1 MKRNLPIL
9 VFFAFIACFFTQCKK
24 EDRDPD
30 NKAEENPIE
39 LLEAAVF
46 EDGGVQL
53 VAQINK
59 VPDNI
64 EKYGF
69 VISIDSLIGPYN
81 GQFYYI
87 DDKPLEKGILR
98 KDFHS
103 RLEKNRKYYYS
114 FFTINDSTN
123 LKVYPSRS
131 FISNGSK
138 QVKIDS
144 ISTNLAHLADSIY
157 IYGKY
162 FSKRYISVSFGS
174 VVASANVL
182 NDSVL
187 MTYVP
192 GDLMEVAPVVKVNY
206 DTSTKV
212 VSNTFS
218 LYKPVIKKFTN
229 DVSINGTVTIE
240 GEHFDLDTN
249 RMSIYFDQVRAT
261 ILSADRNQIK
271 VRVPEDLEKV
281 KSSLVINAQK
291 QRITSDA
298 TFNLLM
304 PTLDAVPSSG
314 KAWQEIILKG
324 KHFHPQ
330 LHKNKVFF
338 EGVEADLLN
347 GDTSFL
353 RVKVPMG
360 PFPRRAAKVK
370 LKLLDGEVSYKTDFK
385 LNDVW
390 VMVSRNFP
398 GDRESLDVRSIEGNV
413 FASTFGNS
421 YGDHKMYLH
430 KWNSS
435 NYTWTTVTNTS
446 VPGSVVALNDKLY
459 YCRSAGGESQLKEYD
474 YKTNT
479 WTELPEPPK
488 FEERYLTTAFA
499 AGNYIYLLFS
509 QPWGQTELTFP
520 MHRYNRLTKKWEEV
534 AGMPSDLYGASEWNR
549 AFSISNGKIALVG
562 AGATISNSGNLQVY
576 NIASNQW
583 TATPVGGP
591 TFLAGATGFT
601 YNDQIYIIPSS
612 SSNYDFNSRSIYRY
626 EGNRWTKLKDLI
638 GPDDGVFH
646 GDDSKAFVV
655 GNKAYVLVWNQGI
668 VGIFEALL
676 ADLK

>member
-9 VFFAFIACFFTQCKK
+9 FILILVVCSFAQCKK
-24 EDRDPD
+24 EDRNPD
-30 NKAEENPIE
+30 NKPEENPIE
-39 LLEAAVF
+39 LLEATVF

-53 VAQINK
+53 VAQVNK

-69 VISIDSLIGPYN
+69 VIGADSLIGPYN

-87 DDKPLEKGILR
+87 DEKPLEKGILR

-103 RLEKNRKYYYS
+103 QLEKNRKYYYS

-144 ISTNLAHLADSIY
+144 ISTNLAHLADSVY

-192 GDLMEVAPVVKVNY
+192 GDLTEVAPVVKVNY
-206 DTSTKV
+206 DTSTKI

-218 LYKPVIKKFTN
+218 LYKPVIKKFTS
-229 DVSINGTVTIE
+229 DVSFNGTVTIA
-240 GEHFDLDTN
+240 GEHFDLDTT

-271 VRVPEDLEKV
+271 VRVPEDLEKI
-281 KSSLVINAQK
+281 KSTLIVNAQK
-291 QRITSDA
+291 QRITSET
-298 TFNLLM
+298 TFDLLM
-304 PTLDAVPSSG
+304 PTLDVVPSSG
-314 KAWQEIILKG
+314 KAWQEVTLKG

-330 LHKNKVFF
+330 LYKNQVFF
-338 EGVEADLLN
+338 EGVEAELLS
-347 GDTSFL
+347 GDTSTL
-353 RVKVPMG
+353 HVKVPMG

-430 KWNSS
+430 KWNNS
-435 NYTWTTVTNTS
+435 NYSWTNVTNTNIS
-446 VPGSVVALNDKLY
+446 GSIVALKDKLY
-459 YCRSAGGESQLKEYD
+459 YCRSAEGTSQLKEYD

-488 FEERYLTTAFA
+488 FEERYLATAFA

-520 MHRYNRLTKKWEEV
+520 MHRYNILTKTWEEM

-549 AFSISNGKIALVG
+549 AFSISNGKLAIVG
-562 AGATISNSGNLQVY
+562 AGAIMTGSGNLVVY
-576 NIASNQW
+576 DIANNSW
-583 TATPVGGP
+583 SPTPAGGP
-591 TFLAGATGFT
+591 TFLSGATGFVH
-601 YNDQIYIIPSS
+601 NNQMYIIPSS
-612 SSNYDFNSRSIYRY
+612 SMNYDFNSRSVYRY
-626 EGNRWTKLKDLI
+626 EGNRWTLLKDLI
-638 GPDDGVFH
+638 GPDAGVFE
-646 GDDSKAFVV
+646 GDNNKAFVL
-655 GNKAYVLVWNQGI
+655 GNKAYVLVWHQGI

-676 ADLK
+676 TDLK